1 MLTSV
6 AARYWFTTKATH
18 ATFFTRNLSLL
29 ARGATHFDFHA
40 VLVSCK
46 FPFHNFVVL
55 NCLTVQNYDA
65 IMRLKTL
72 NSIAFPIAFKKAV

>member
-29 ARGATHFDFHA
+29 ARGAAHLDFYA
-40 VLVSCK
+40 VLVSDN
-46 FPFHNFVVL
+46 FSLHNFVVKCFDGAKL
-55 NCLTVQNYDA
+55 RCDYATENVF
-65 IMRLKTL
+65 
-72 NSIAFPIAFKKAV
+72 SIAFPIAFKKAV